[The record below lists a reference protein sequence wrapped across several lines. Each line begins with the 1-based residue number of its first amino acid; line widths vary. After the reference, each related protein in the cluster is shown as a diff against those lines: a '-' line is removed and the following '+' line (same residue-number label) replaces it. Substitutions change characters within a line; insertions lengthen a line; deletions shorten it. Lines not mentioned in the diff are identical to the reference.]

1 MNRVLLL
8 AITIALVSCGSL
20 RPGIVRSYDLEFSD
34 SVTFD
39 KDHKLTF
46 NEVLEDSRCPVDV
59 QCITAGQA
67 LLEFEAA
74 RNGDDIITFNLGFS
88 ADISVNR
95 DTILYDEYRIEL
107 LEVLPMPEEG
117 FQPKA
122 ESYKIRVVVEKIP

>member
-8 AITIALVSCGSL
+8 AITITLVSCGSL

-46 NEVLEDSRCPVDV
+46 NEILEDSRCPVDV

-88 ADISVNR
+88 VVFNSSVKLPFILKILILGLS
-95 DTILYDEYRIEL
+95 TI
-107 LEVLPMPEEG
+107 
-117 FQPKA
+117 
-122 ESYKIRVVVEKIP
+122 